1 MAGSGGKRD
10 RGKGRGWLAV
20 AVVFFAVVAVAG
32 WWWWPREDKLGDVL
46 QLQQK
51 LLAGD
56 ARRGD
61 IDRVIRT
68 IDRMDRDDIR
78 AAYRA
83 AGASWKAIEQSAIDA
98 YFAADAAERPQLL
111 DEHLDRLATFHE
123 LLVAMNPRSRPDGA
137 AFMPGRRRRGR
148 GSGGTPA
155 AAKPAT
161 PADDAARQLRDRFTA
176 ALATRARS
184 LGRPLP
190 EFR

>member
-20 AVVFFAVVAVAG
+20 AVVFFAVVAAAG

-111 DEHLDRLATFHE
+111 DEHLDRLAAFHE

-137 AFMPGRRRRGR
+137 AYMPGRRRRGR
-148 GSGGTPA
+148 GRMRPASCGTASP
-155 AAKPAT
+155 
-161 PADDAARQLRDRFTA
+161 
-176 ALATRARS
+176 
-184 LGRPLP
+184 RPW
-190 EFR
+190 